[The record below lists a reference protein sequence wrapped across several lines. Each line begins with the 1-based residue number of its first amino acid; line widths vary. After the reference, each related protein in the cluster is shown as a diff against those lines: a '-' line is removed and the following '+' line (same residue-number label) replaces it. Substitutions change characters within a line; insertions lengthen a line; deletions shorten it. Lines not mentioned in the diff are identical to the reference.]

1 MINYQTHLI
10 IITPSGLPYWRVKAA
25 RGRSWKRALGAH
37 RTNCPPERCWYWQ
50 FRPFAVGYGK
60 SFQKDKKKKTRGPHE
75 SLERNYALMCVE
87 RSSDMFFTQWMC
99 WVSVFSSL
107 FCFFTR
113 FICHI
118 LLRLVTTTGT
128 TVVYTFPTIVSNL
141 VFLRYGCYSVS
152 SLLF

>member
-1 MINYQTHLI
+1 M
-10 IITPSGLPYWRVKAA
+10 PYWRVKAA

-37 RTNCPPERCWYWQ
+37 RTNCPPELCWYWQ

-60 SFQKDKKKKTRGPHE
+60 SFQKDKKKTRGPHE

-107 FCFFTR
+107 FCFF
-113 FICHI
+113 
-118 LLRLVTTTGT
+118 
-128 TVVYTFPTIVSNL
+128 YTLYLSYTSKAGYHY
-141 VFLRYGCYSVS
+141 RHYS
-152 SLLF
+152 SLHVSWLSSLILFSLDMAVIQSPVFCFKATDLTDIMEK